1 MTTVAASSYAF
12 PILSVADIVNFIKQR
27 FPNIAY
33 VTADDINKPQT
44 RNVKKLYAVFMES
57 LTGFD
62 GNYQPRFAAL
72 ENCQFADSIQEPLSV
87 VVFSMVLSKVLKDS
101 GVNGVNLDDILSP
114 ARKKTIRNLSALI
127 NFQRFVDS
135 QIHIFEES
143 ASVAESLNN
152 QHQQLRVKSQEL
164 DQKIT
169 NLKAKKAMED
179 IKMKDLLP
187 QVENLENELSQFD
200 EQQQNLNQEMSN
212 LKIKTS
218 ENENHLIKFRKNK
231 AELDKNVE
239 KLNQRIVASPERL
252 QSTLA
257 SLTTRIDDCRKEIE
271 DKRIKNEENVEKIN
285 KLSDCTEACDE
296 LTTLCKST
304 LTEMDRY
311 RENVREYEAVVDLRI
326 EKTEALRELN
336 LNVQNLE
343 RELQS
348 KRDTL
353 ATVRSQN
360 KTKLNQV
367 EKLLEEKQRELADVQ
382 KKRHEDNEQAM
393 ELSHEMDAIKAE
405 IEKSRNEH
413 AGKIKKAEDT
423 YELLL
428 QELDNY
434 HQKLA
439 ESWKEVTD
447 SLEIK
452 PTIP

>member
-143 ASVAESLNN
+143 ASVAVSI
-152 QHQQLRVKSQEL
+152 
-164 DQKIT
+164 DQYIFV
-169 NLKAKKAMED
+169 NFFQ
-179 IKMKDLLP
+179 LLP
-187 QVENLENELSQFD
+187 QVENLENELSRFD
-200 EQQQNLNQEMSN
+200 EQQ
-212 LKIKTS
+212 
-218 ENENHLIKFRKNK
+218 IKFRKNK

-311 RENVREYEAVVDLRI
+311 RNCNPTLHCHSENVREYEAVVDLRI

-367 EKLLEEKQRELADVQ
+367 EKLLEEKQRELADFQ